1 MKSQGWARDAILSI
15 VGSALLWLGS
25 QMREDFKS
33 LVISVNNLT
42 TKLEVLTSEV
52 ANEQY
57 MIRDHE
63 NRLREVENDNH
74 PRQIPH
80 K

>member
-1 MKSQGWARDAILSI
+1 MKSQGWIKDAIISL
-15 VGSALLWLGS
+15 VGSALIYIGS
-25 QMREDFKS
+25 QMRDDFKT

-57 MIRDHE
+57 LIRDHE
-63 NRLREVENDNH
+63 TRLREVENDNNSRKVSH
-74 PRQIPH
+74 
-80 K
+80 